1 MRVKKFRIRNKFIY
15 LNEISTMAIDIC
27 SESIHK
33 NKNMIEHYCLCIYIY
48 VTDMYNSFYK

>member
-15 LNEISTMAIDIC
+15 LNEISTMAIDFC

-33 NKNMIEHYCLCIYIY
+33 NKNMIERLLFMYIYICNRY
-48 VTDMYNSFYK
+48 V